1 MPHSASAP
9 LLPARPRSLR
19 RLALLA
25 GLLSPLL
32 LTGPAGAAIF
42 TVGGGGCTHPDLTS
56 ALVAAINAAGAD
68 EIRLLANT
76 THQGQF
82 LVNSSGGLTI
92 RGGYATCSATTATGM
107 STLQGDN
114 ANRALF
120 LIVNGVTL
128 LERLT
133 INGGAVTGDGGGLF
147 VQGGARV
154 DLSLVHVVGNSATG
168 KGGNVY
174 VSASP
179 GLEVRFLAGSIVSA
193 GQAPDGGGI
202 ACSGAGGVLLHF
214 DATVINNTATNNG
227 GGLWIGGDCVL
238 FSNAGGTVGG
248 IRGNQSTNN
257 GGGVYVEGSAEFNT
271 GLAEAGPTVID
282 SNTANNGGGGVFVT
296 GAGSVIRL
304 FSAKTSFNHA
314 GGAGGAFFAD
324 DQAVAV
330 VARPV
335 GDPDPCPDSVRCSL
349 LFANS
354 ASVGGA
360 IYSDDL
366 AQVNVHG
373 THIESNSSTL
383 FNPVASVRG
392 GSLVT
397 IHSSVVAGNSGSE
410 PMLVSD
416 AGSSLVLGNVTVAN
430 NINIGD
436 GMIEVVTGTVGPVRV
451 LTSVFQQTGPL
462 FVPGFPAAITPQVDC
477 VMSSNGGLFT
487 GMPAGTVIRS
497 IVVADPQLANPAA
510 GNFQLRGSSTAIDAC
525 DTTQWNG
532 GSQDIDW
539 QARDIDN
546 PDHPN
551 PLPGFRD
558 LGADEYL
565 WIFAD
570 GFESGN
576 TSRWDLV
583 VQ

>member
-1 MPHSASAP
+1 MLHAPPCSTPHSRSRRARAP
-9 LLPARPRSLR
+9 L
-19 RLALLA
+19 LALLA
-25 GLLSPLL
+25 VLWCASP
-32 LTGPAGAAIF
+32 AQAAIF
-42 TVGGGGCTHPDLTS
+42 TVGGVGCTHADLFS

-82 LVNSSGGLTI
+82 VVNSGDGLSI
-92 RGGYATCSATTATGM
+92 RGGFAGCAASAPTGM
-107 STLQGDN
+107 STLKGDN
-114 ANRALF
+114 SNRALF
-120 LIVNGVTL
+120 LIANTFTL

-133 INGGAVTGDGGGLF
+133 INGGSVTGNGGGLF

-179 GLEVRFLAGSIVSA
+179 GLEVRFLTGSLVSA

-227 GGLWIGGDCVL
+227 GGVWAGGDCVL

-248 IRGNQSTNN
+248 IRTNLSVNN

-271 GLAEAGPTVID
+271 GLAESGPTIID
-282 SNTANNGGGGVFVT
+282 GNTANNGGGGVFVT
-296 GAGSVIRL
+296 GTGSVIRL
-304 FSAKTSFNHA
+304 FSARTSFNHA
-314 GGAGGAFFAD
+314 AGAGGAFFAD
-324 DQAVAV
+324 DHAVAV

-335 GDPDPCPDSVRCSL
+335 SDPDPCPDPMRCSL

-360 IYSDDL
+360 IYSDDQ

-373 THIESNSSTL
+373 TTIESNSSTV

-410 PMLVSD
+410 PFLVSD
-416 AGSSLVLGNVTVAN
+416 AASSLVLGNVTVAN

-451 LTSVFQQTGPL
+451 LTSVFQQAGPL

-477 VMSSNGGLFT
+477 VMSSNGGLFI

-510 GNFQLRGSSTAIDAC
+510 GNFQLRGTSPAIDAC

-546 PDHPN
+546 PDHSN

-576 TSRWDLV
+576 TNRWDVV

>member
-1 MPHSASAP
+1 MFHHAAAP
-9 LLPARPRSLR
+9 LFPARTPSACRW
-19 RLALLA
+19 
-25 GLLSPLL
+25 LL
-32 LTGPAGAAIF
+32 LTAALGSFFLAGPAGAAVF
-42 TVGGGGCTHPDLTS
+42 TVGGAGCTHADLFS
-56 ALVAAINAAGAD
+56 ALVTAINTAGAD

-82 LVNSSGGLTI
+82 LVNSGDGLSI
-92 RGGYATCSATTATGM
+92 RGGFASCAATTPTGM
-107 STLQGDN
+107 STLKGDN
-114 ANRALF
+114 SNRALF

-133 INGGAVTGDGGGLF
+133 INGGSVTGNGGGLF

-154 DLSLVHVVGNSATG
+154 DLSLVHLVGNTATS

-214 DATVINNTATNNG
+214 DAAVANNTATNNG
-227 GGLWIGGDCVL
+227 GGVWLGGDCVL
-238 FSNAGGTVGG
+238 FSNAGGAVGG
-248 IRGNQSTNN
+248 IRGNLGINN
-257 GGGVYVEGSAEFNT
+257 GGGVYVESSAEFNT
-271 GLAEAGPTVID
+271 GLAEGGPTVIEG
-282 SNTANNGGGGVFVT
+282 NTANNGGGGVFVT
-296 GAGSVIRL
+296 GTGSVIRL
-304 FSAKTSFNHA
+304 FSARTSLNHA
-314 GGAGGAFFAD
+314 GGAGGGFFAD
-324 DQAVAV
+324 DSAVAV

-335 GDPDPCPDSVRCSL
+335 TDPDPCPDPVRCSQ

-392 GSLVT
+392 GSVAT
-397 IHSSVVAGNSGSE
+397 IHSSVIAGNSGSE
-410 PMLVSD
+410 LMLVSD

-436 GMIEVVTGTVGPVRV
+436 GIIEVVTNTVGPVRV
-451 LTSVFQQTGPL
+451 LSSVFSQAGPL
-462 FVPGFPAAITPQVDC
+462 FVPGFPAGITPQVDC
-477 VMSSNGGLFT
+477 VMSAQGGLFNA
-487 GMPAGTVIRS
+487 MPVGTVVRS
-497 IVVADPQLANPAA
+497 IAVSDPQLGNPAA
-510 GNFQLRGSSTAIDAC
+510 GNYMLRGTSPAIDAC

-532 GSQDIDW
+532 GAQDLDW

-558 LGADEYL
+558 LGADEHSVM
-565 WIFAD
+565 FAD

-576 TSRWDLV
+576 MNRWTTV